1 MTIVNGRIV
10 ASSSLINS
18 ASNSKIAQDFTSE
31 LPALKNV
38 VESILD
44 NVEYHQMEVDG
55 DATAIAVNN
64 NEKFDRQGDDEEV
77 MDEDLVYDE
86 NADHLLAEYGD
97 DDYGEDDEYY

>member
-1 MTIVNGRIV
+1 MNGRIV

-64 NEKFDRQGDDEEV
+64 EKFDRQGDDEEV